1 MRRRRKVLH
10 RHRRKLDLK
19 RWYKRREFVLC
30 TSRLVRESRS
40 EQFGYNEDAE
50 SRPESAPEPNRSRR
64 TAFVPVPHQHA
75 SQPGEAHAG
84 SRRHSRRTVTLF
96 SDRMSLHTSERGR
109 AVRNHKES
117 RKAEEEN
124 WRKRRPTIL
133 RLHKRFDERRALDME
148 ARKDFEKSQIE
159 CSISEHDRCE
169 RCGSLNCEKVL
180 ERDAWIVTQ
189 DFCHEVRIPL
199 YKCLRCQEHSEEK
212 ATFHVTPIH
221 IGAFPCTPVW
231 AFDME
236 RITTG
241 HGKVVMYGYELLSF
255 LRETVDLCPRLGI
268 HAFAESLYARIKRHN
283 CYIPIQEDRMRKQ
296 LTKAFHEF
304 TVVQTHMDDPS
315 THCRALGVP
324 LGECPACRG
333 SQSHLKDIVRKKI
346 AATGAEGVHV
356 PQEGDGRLVIHSVY
370 VDGHFGIPHFKAA
383 GKSSA
388 SDPPL
393 VKRLFSDDAVAAYLN
408 DPATKA
414 TRNSSLSCADF
425 SADSMVAR
433 ASNQYDRSGI
443 SGLFCRHGVIIALLN
458 MFTVQFLVAAYKR
471 ADLKYREKTEE
482 LRSIMHQA
490 VHMKFSLAQIEEMTS
505 NPPRLDKEVEV
516 ARSNEVEFL
525 ECTLVY
531 EFIRDSSAILKPF
544 VEILMGDVVANR
556 LSLRSQYAR
565 KMKVRMERVKAKLP
579 SNWGSQADIAR
590 ATYSLWDFKLRRQE
604 QIVVQ
609 ARQRKYIV
617 EMQLERLRNRRRD
630 FKKLNKHV
638 LDQGKKLRMEID
650 TLAKIARQILKTVHA
665 YYGHLTGTPSIDR
678 GAAAE
683 AIQIAAKISWK
694 SDGSVDSSALYN
706 CIEEDAYP
714 WQHASCSGLERL
726 RAQFHA
732 ARDIQCRAMEEKDL
746 VRAEILGAR
755 EALEAERQSV
765 REEMA
770 RLVEHERRTELLVS
784 DTAFQGMSQSSWE
797 SGVALMKSRLGIF
810 ENRCSIG
817 ALSAIEEETATLLQ
831 ELAALHVSDHGVH
844 PTNADGNGHQSFS
857 DDSLS
862 IGDYEDDGMEVEI

>member
-1 MRRRRKVLH
+1 M
-10 RHRRKLDLK
+10 
-19 RWYKRREFVLC
+19 
-30 TSRLVRESRS
+30 
-40 EQFGYNEDAE
+40 Q
-50 SRPESAPEPNRSRR
+50 NR
-64 TAFVPVPHQHA
+64 
-75 SQPGEAHAG
+75 
-84 SRRHSRRTVTLF
+84 
-96 SDRMSLHTSERGR
+96 D
-109 AVRNHKES
+109 
-117 RKAEEEN
+117 RKALQN
-124 WRKRRPTIL
+124 
-133 RLHKRFDERRALDME
+133 
-148 ARKDFEKSQIE
+148 Q
-159 CSISEHDRCE
+159 
-169 RCGSLNCEKVL
+169 
-180 ERDAWIVTQ
+180 
-189 DFCHEVRIPL
+189 
-199 YKCLRCQEHSEEK
+199 
-212 ATFHVTPIH
+212 
-221 IGAFPCTPVW
+221 
-231 AFDME
+231 
-236 RITTG
+236 
-241 HGKVVMYGYELLSF
+241 
-255 LRETVDLCPRLGI
+255 
-268 HAFAESLYARIKRHN
+268 
-283 CYIPIQEDRMRKQ
+283 
-296 LTKAFHEF
+296 
-304 TVVQTHMDDPS
+304 
-315 THCRALGVP
+315 
-324 LGECPACRG
+324 
-333 SQSHLKDIVRKKI
+333 
-346 AATGAEGVHV
+346 TGAG
-356 PQEGDGRLVIHSVY
+356 GRRLCLCL
-370 VDGHFGIPHFKAA
+370 
-383 GKSSA
+383 SSM
-388 SDPPL
+388 L
-393 VKRLFSDDAVAAYLN
+393 R
-408 DPATKA
+408 
-414 TRNSSLSCADF
+414 SLSCADF

-443 SGLFCRHGVIIALLN
+443 SGLFCRHGVILALLN
-458 MFTVQFLVAAYKR
+458 TGERYKNHAIAWAEEKQELNEELTTWVSKLMSFPLGSFHGPMHNALCQSINSLRSIPEAGLGTGEPPEYAWSHMRRSGHLLQYMSLATRALHLERVALLWNKTRKSNLVQSLVAAYKR

-531 EFIRDSSAILKPF
+531 EFIKDSSAILKPF

-565 KMKVRMERVKAKLP
+565 KMKVRTERVKAKLP

-590 ATYSLWDFKLRRQE
+590 ATYSLWDFKLRRKE

-609 ARQRKYIV
+609 ARQRKYI
-617 EMQLERLRNRRRD
+617 
-630 FKKLNKHV
+630 
-638 LDQGKKLRMEID
+638 DQGKKLRMKVD
-650 TLAKIARQILKTVHA
+650 TLAKIARQILRTVHA

-732 ARDIQCRAMEEKDL
+732 ARDVQCRAMEEKDL

-770 RLVEHERRTELLVS
+770 RLVEDERRTELLVS

-817 ALSAIEEETATLLQ
+817 ALSAIEEEAATLLQ
-831 ELAALHVSDHGVH
+831 ELPALHVSDHGVH
-844 PTNADGNGHQSFS
+844 PTIADGNGHQSY
-857 DDSLS
+857 SLS